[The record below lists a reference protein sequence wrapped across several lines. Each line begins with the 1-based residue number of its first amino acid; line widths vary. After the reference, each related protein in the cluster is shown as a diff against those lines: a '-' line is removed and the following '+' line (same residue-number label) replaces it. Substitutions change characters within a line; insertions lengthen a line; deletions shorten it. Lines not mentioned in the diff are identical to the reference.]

1 MPDHF
6 HALVLGVSPESDFL
20 RLVRVTKQVTSHQF
34 RRFTGNKLW
43 KDGYWDRTLSGG
55 RATDDVVR
63 YILLNPVKAGLV
75 SNPLEYPF
83 WGSETLTR
91 EELLDLVEWPPP
103 KLSGSP
109 DL

>member
-1 MPDHF
+1 
-6 HALVLGVSPESDFL
+6 
-20 RLVRVTKQVTSHQF
+20 
-34 RRFTGNKLW
+34 
-43 KDGYWDRTLSGG
+43 
-55 RATDDVVR
+55 VR